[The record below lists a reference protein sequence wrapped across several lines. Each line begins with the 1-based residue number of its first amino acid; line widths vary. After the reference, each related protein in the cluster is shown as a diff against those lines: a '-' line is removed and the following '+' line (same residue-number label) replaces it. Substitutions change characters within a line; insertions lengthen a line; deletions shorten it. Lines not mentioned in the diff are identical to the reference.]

1 MILNESENVIFAD
14 TEEFDQVL
22 TLPLQGVIDA
32 ALSKIGLTTYRV
44 GSGFRPTTGMYSGD
58 LDLQVDLDQ
67 IIDHFNAQPD
77 PSKKGD
83 TVDSASRR
91 ALAAYMN
98 KLGFQTNQKGINVFV
113 RAPLDGKFYQ
123 VDLECIRKANKVSR
137 YHQHNIPAGSTYKG
151 VGKQLMLAMLAKEKG
166 FVYSAWEGL
175 YKRTPDNK
183 KGELVAD
190 EWDEMAKLLLGPQFS
205 GNDMDSVEAIMAA
218 LPPEYAQELLARG
231 KADKNWKERKPRTE
245 SIRVGTNEWFRNM
258 LNRL

>member
-22 TLPLQGVIDA
+22 TLPLQSVIDA
-32 ALSKIGLTTYRV
+32 ALSKIGLKTYRV

-77 PSKKGD
+77 PSKKD
-83 TVDSASRR
+83 TVDTANRR

-113 RAPLDGKFYQ
+113 RTPLDGKFYQ
-123 VDLECIRKANKVSR
+123 VDLECIRKADKVSR

-166 FVYSAWEGL
+166 YVYSAWEGL

-190 EWDEMAKLLLGPQFS
+190 DWDEIAKVLLGLQFD
-205 GNDMDSVEAIMAA
+205 GNDMDSAEAIMAA
-218 LPPEYAQELLARG
+218 LPPEYAQDLLARA